1 MIADSKTDF
10 KCLMKNLQFFC
21 TKPYLRI
28 ILIIIENL
36 LTNKINEYII
46 NVNNIYIGGVSYM
59 NEWWDGLS
67 LLLKVLYCIAFPST
81 LILLVQTLLSM
92 FGFHDGGSGHDFS
105 DTSGLDLDV
114 DTNIS
119 GHGDVDIG
127 HCTHDIGCDHNVD
140 GGNPADFASMRMFT
154 LQTIVAFFTVFSWSS
169 IVLVSSGVYPAL
181 STVIGFVL
189 GLATMLLVAKIVQ
202 LSVRLAENGTADYK
216 NAIGETATVYIPC
229 PPKDHGLGK
238 VNVMING
245 QLREVT
251 AINNGDELIKTGT
264 QVRIIDL
271 QGDTVVIEK

>member
-1 MIADSKTDF
+1 
-10 KCLMKNLQFFC
+10 
-21 TKPYLRI
+21 
-28 ILIIIENL
+28 
-36 LTNKINEYII
+36 
-46 NVNNIYIGGVSYM
+46 M

-169 IVLVSSGVYPAL
+169 IVLVSSRCL
-181 STVIGFVL
+181 SSTVY
-189 GLATMLLVAKIVQ
+189 
-202 LSVRLAENGTADYK
+202 SYRLCSGSGDHAS
-216 NAIGETATVYIPC
+216 C
-229 PPKDHGLGK
+229 SKDSS
-238 VNVMING
+238 
-245 QLREVT
+245 T
-251 AINNGDELIKTGT
+251 FCKTC
-264 QVRIIDL
+264 
-271 QGDTVVIEK
+271 

>member
-1 MIADSKTDF
+1 MD
-10 KCLMKNLQFFC
+10 
-21 TKPYLRI
+21 
-28 ILIIIENL
+28 
-36 LTNKINEYII
+36 II
-46 NVNNIYIGGVSYM
+46 NVNDVCLTLGKTEILKHINVSFEEGKIHGLIGR
-59 NEWWDGLS
+59 N
-67 LLLKVLYCIAFPST
+67 
-81 LILLVQTLLSM
+81 
-92 FGFHDGGSGHDFS
+92 GSGKTMLMKCICGFIKP
-105 DTSGLDLDV
+105 TSGA
-114 DTNIS
+114 NIS

-202 LSVRLAENGTADYK
+202 LSARLAENGTADYK

>member
-1 MIADSKTDF
+1 
-10 KCLMKNLQFFC
+10 
-21 TKPYLRI
+21 
-28 ILIIIENL
+28 
-36 LTNKINEYII
+36 
-46 NVNNIYIGGVSYM
+46 M

-114 DTNIS
+114 DANIS
-119 GHGDVDIG
+119 AHGDVDIG

-189 GLATMLLVAKIVQ
+189 GLATMLLVAKI
-202 LSVRLAENGTADYK
+202 
-216 NAIGETATVYIPC
+216 YIRNPHQYTIQYF
-229 PPKDHGLGK
+229 PRRYSPEYAAHSALHHVARSPDKQRHPW
-238 VNVMING
+238 
-245 QLREVT
+245 
-251 AINNGDELIKTGT
+251 
-264 QVRIIDL
+264 
-271 QGDTVVIEK
+271 

>member
-1 MIADSKTDF
+1 MIADSK
-10 KCLMKNLQFFC
+10 
-21 TKPYLRI
+21 
-28 ILIIIENL
+28 
-36 LTNKINEYII
+36 
-46 NVNNIYIGGVSYM
+46 
-59 NEWWDGLS
+59 
-67 LLLKVLYCIAFPST
+67 
-81 LILLVQTLLSM
+81 
-92 FGFHDGGSGHDFS
+92 
-105 DTSGLDLDV
+105 
-114 DTNIS
+114 
-119 GHGDVDIG
+119 
-127 HCTHDIGCDHNVD
+127 
-140 GGNPADFASMRMFT
+140 ADFASMRMFT

-202 LSVRLAENGTADYK
+202 LSARLAENGTADYK

>member
-1 MIADSKTDF
+1 M
-10 KCLMKNLQFFC
+10 
-21 TKPYLRI
+21 TKYS
-28 ILIIIENL
+28 
-36 LTNKINEYII
+36 NEYII
-46 NVNNIYIGGVSYM
+46 NVNKIYIGGVDYM
-59 NEWWDGLS
+59 SEWWEGLS

-114 DTNIS
+114 DIDTDIS

-140 GGNPADFASMRMFT
+140 GGNPADFVSMRMFT
-154 LQTIVAFFTVFSWSS
+154 LQTIVAFLTVFSWSS

-181 STVIGFVL
+181 STIIGFVL

-202 LSVRLAENGTADYK
+202 LSARLAENGTADYK
-216 NAIGETATVYIPC
+216 NAIGETATVYVPC
-229 PPKDHGLGK
+229 PPKDQGLGK
-238 VNVMING
+238 VTVMING

-251 AINNGDELIKTGT
+251 AINNSSELIKTGT
-264 QVRIIDL
+264 QVRVIDL
-271 QGDTVVIEK
+271 QGDTVVIEKDNS

>member
-1 MIADSKTDF
+1 M
-10 KCLMKNLQFFC
+10 
-21 TKPYLRI
+21 
-28 ILIIIENL
+28 
-36 LTNKINEYII
+36 
-46 NVNNIYIGGVSYM
+46 
-59 NEWWDGLS
+59 
-67 LLLKVLYCIAFPST
+67 
-81 LILLVQTLLSM
+81 
-92 FGFHDGGSGHDFS
+92 
-105 DTSGLDLDV
+105 
-114 DTNIS
+114 
-119 GHGDVDIG
+119 
-127 HCTHDIGCDHNVD
+127 
-140 GGNPADFASMRMFT
+140 
-154 LQTIVAFFTVFSWSS
+154 FSWSS

-202 LSVRLAENGTADYK
+202 LSARLAENGMADYK

-271 QGDTVVIEK
+271 QGDTVIIEK

>member
-1 MIADSKTDF
+1 MY
-10 KCLMKNLQFFC
+10 C
-21 TKPYLRI
+21 
-28 ILIIIENL
+28 
-36 LTNKINEYII
+36 
-46 NVNNIYIGGVSYM
+46 GVS
-59 NEWWDGLS
+59 
-67 LLLKVLYCIAFPST
+67 
-81 LILLVQTLLSM
+81 
-92 FGFHDGGSGHDFS
+92 
-105 DTSGLDLDV
+105 
-114 DTNIS
+114 
-119 GHGDVDIG
+119 
-127 HCTHDIGCDHNVD
+127 CTHDIGCDHNVD

-169 IVLVSSGVYPAL
+169 IVLVSSGVYPVL

>member
-1 MIADSKTDF
+1 
-10 KCLMKNLQFFC
+10 
-21 TKPYLRI
+21 
-28 ILIIIENL
+28 
-36 LTNKINEYII
+36 
-46 NVNNIYIGGVSYM
+46 M

-189 GLATMLLVAKIVQ
+189 GLATMLLVAKIQ
-202 LSVRLAENGTADYK
+202 NISDRYGLNDWTELRKLMLPGEFDYFGILQK
-216 NAIGETATVYIPC
+216 SYRNTVEISEFATDILYQP
-229 PPKDHGLGK
+229 L
-238 VNVMING
+238 
-245 QLREVT
+245 LR
-251 AINNGDELIKTGT
+251 G
-264 QVRIIDL
+264 
-271 QGDTVVIEK
+271 

>member
-1 MIADSKTDF
+1 M
-10 KCLMKNLQFFC
+10 
-21 TKPYLRI
+21 PYLKI
-28 ILIIIENL
+28 ILIIVENL
-36 LTNKINEYII
+36 LTNKIKEYIT
-46 NVNNIYIGGVSYM
+46 NLNNIYIGGVSYM

-114 DTNIS
+114 DIDTDIS

-189 GLATMLLVAKIVQ
+189 GLATTLLVAKIVQ

-229 PPKDHGLGK
+229 SPKDHGLGK